1 MQNVIV
7 GSMNPVKINGVK
19 SAFEELF
26 HGEEFNVEGFN
37 ADSGVSDQPMTAEET
52 RLGAEN
58 RIKHLKMDLPD
69 ADYYAAIEGGID
81 EKDGAMFTFAAVV
94 IESKSGTRGIST
106 TAQVQ
111 IPPRVAELVKSGK
124 ELGHANDEVFGA
136 ENSKHSSGATGL
148 LTDGILERTEF
159 YRQAIILA
167 LVPFKNKD
175 LY

>member
-19 SAFEELF
+19 SAFKEMF
-26 HGEEFNVEGFN
+26 PDEEFQVEGFK
-37 ADSGVSDQPMTAEET
+37 ADSRVSDQPMTAQET
-52 RLGAEN
+52 RQGAEN
-58 RIKHLKMDLPD
+58 RINHMKTEFPD

-81 EKDGAMFTFAAVV
+81 EKDATMFTFASVV
-94 IESKSGTRGIST
+94 IESKNGTRGIST
-106 TAQVQ
+106 TAEVQ
-111 IPPRVAELVKSGK
+111 IPPRVANLVKSGK
-124 ELGHANDEVFGA
+124 ELGHANDEVFGS

-148 LTDGILERTEF
+148 LTGGVLERTEF

-167 LVPFKNKD
+167 LVPFKNKE